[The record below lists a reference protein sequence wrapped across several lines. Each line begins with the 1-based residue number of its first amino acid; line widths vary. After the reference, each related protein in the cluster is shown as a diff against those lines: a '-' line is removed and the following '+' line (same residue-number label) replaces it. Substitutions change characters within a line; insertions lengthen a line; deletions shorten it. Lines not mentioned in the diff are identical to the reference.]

1 MEVLAKQL
9 QHTYR
14 HCFRRNRSSK
24 PAASSPAAQVSSPL
38 SGDWVSTS
46 VKFFAAPRLIRGLVV
61 SYNLV
66 LHCDSS
72 IVREVAI
79 AMMEDVRIGA
89 GSLS

>member
-1 MEVLAKQL
+1 M
-9 QHTYR
+9 
-14 HCFRRNRSSK
+14 
-24 PAASSPAAQVSSPL
+24 
-38 SGDWVSTS
+38 STS

-66 LHCDSS
+66 LHCDFST
-72 IVREVAI
+72 VREVAI